1 MRFTRT
7 IDLKADA
14 KRVMLKKFPGCEK
27 QFEEMWRIKMSDK
40 NYVVPEGML
49 AAVIAYMG
57 WDEPNED
64 QCANRIGVEVRR
76 ILEVAIRWQD
86 SHLPND
92 RLVNPIGQTAESYN
106 QGYAKAI
113 ADLRRM
119 YLAPE
124 PQVPEEINDLLYRP
138 DSTFSSHNKDVI
150 EAYRRGKAGH

>member
-1 MRFTRT
+1 MSFRDDFRRRLTE
-7 IDLKADA
+7 DL
-14 KRVMLKKFPGCEK
+14 M
-27 QFEEMWRIKMSDK
+27 MSDE

-124 PQVPEEINDLLYRP
+124 PEVPEEIKDLLLNEDAPEFSRP
-138 DSTFSSHNKDVI
+138 TRRFFNI
-150 EAYRRGKAGH
+150 NLLEAYRRGKAGR